1 MTTVQIRGMKCQHC
15 VASVKQVLESLGLSH
30 IQIDLATGEVSYE
43 GTADPEKVRQ
53 AIAAQGF
60 EVVA

>member
-1 MTTVQIRGMKCQHC
+1 MTTVQIRGMNCQHC
-15 VASVKQVLESLGLSH
+15 VASTKKALESLGLSQ
-30 IQIDLATGEVSYE
+30 IQIDLAKGEASYE

-53 AIAAQGF
+53 VIAAQGF